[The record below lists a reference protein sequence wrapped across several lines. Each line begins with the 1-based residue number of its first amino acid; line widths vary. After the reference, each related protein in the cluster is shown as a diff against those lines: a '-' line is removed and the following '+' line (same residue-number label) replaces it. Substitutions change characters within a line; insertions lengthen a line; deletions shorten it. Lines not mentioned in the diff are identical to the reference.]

1 MAIEVFLDQIR
12 KRLSPPEGQMVVKSL
27 KQDPLVWQFIEN
39 GEKSQ
44 QYFSSMDSD
53 LAAYQPWRMAKWL
66 IETQMGVALNQL
78 EDLSIDIDSSTR
90 KRSAQALET
99 VFNTGLPPADLFSA
113 GLLFLMLRES
123 RIRKLN
129 WHGLSDEIFLKNSP
143 SDPLKNFHI
152 WRTPFALA
160 CTFFTDFSEIISD
173 LLSSNA
179 DKKMYSSIP
188 LIINAIL
195 SNPMPQDDAVKEIF
209 SSIQHLSL
217 KWQLESLKWLN
228 TFNRNDLV
236 KLLSS
241 HLIQTKPNR
250 DHFANIFAEIETFE
264 VGSAG
269 SDGME
274 KQVRSGLP
282 EDISRL
288 AAFHFYAG
296 DKQKAA
302 DLYQRSS
309 QVLNFQK
316 NQASF
321 QSLSI
326 HRDQTSSAQWM
337 KTVQSIPNSKQASYM
352 FIHSLIT
359 EGNFEQATGQLE
371 KLPDSFEKEL
381 LKLQISSANPSR
393 VDGPINISKILSHQ
407 SQSISP
413 GSSNHLIHKSEF
425 NVVKELLQTLNTQ
438 TFSDVDITCLDLL
451 MDKHMNDLEVISL
464 ARDVYERYHYYDKA
478 IGLTSYLE
486 RADHTDIDH
495 KRSLARLYSIV
506 QRWQDA
512 FSTLQALI
520 KSEENPQKGDL
531 ENYAE
536 AALRT
541 DHVDMA
547 ISICQNILKQEPRNT
562 KALTLLG
569 EGYMLKGD
577 VIKSIQH
584 MEQVVEMIPEE
595 PETWLT
601 LARLWKNMGK
611 TDRSFEILSKGV
623 LAIPNDPTLLR
634 EIGKAHLERKAPAE
648 AINHLRK
655 ACEIDPNN
663 LEGKLNFA
671 HAEFQLGQ
679 YEQAWQLLKPLMG
692 DYQKNPLAAKLL
704 GKVLLVMEEKQAAE
718 PILLFA
724 ADQFPDDTEIVIIA
738 SDLTII
744 NAESSIE
751 PPSHEKLNQLGNILQ
766 KSAMINKEETR
777 IRLYQTEVDRL
788 LKRDQEAF
796 DSYCKLSEAAFDDH
810 SLISWRIPYGM
821 GKTAMALGKPEIGLA
836 ALKDAN
842 KKDPGNLIIFR
853 ALTEAYEATNLHGK
867 AQDTALATLR
877 LAPQDIENIL
887 WYANFMNDSN
897 EPGEAVRALKEALQI
912 NPARSELKL
921 WLSKIQKSM
930 GDMGEAKETLFDLI
944 TNSSSD
950 PQELHKAAYLCVQ
963 LNELELAVNAL
974 EKSKLNQVDSN
985 PILLLDLAVIYS
997 LLDQRKKAL
1006 QLLNLDDAYL
1016 REHPQLVLL
1025 KSDILSNLGQYNLA
1039 LTTLKLLDKNA
1050 ETVLAGSDP
1059 EDILTDHSPLI
1070 YTYDFSYKGYLYRLG
1085 QIQRALGNMEQAKR
1099 YSTKALSLAPNDRQI
1114 QNAALESHWMS
1125 NGLKEAHKIGSKAVA
1140 QLDESSRT
1148 DEDLIDLIC
1157 TYTELLLD
1165 EGEVDTA
1172 QVLINDLTKAAVNYP
1187 RYHAI
1192 QSILAVNLAQRD
1204 IAKSYLDDA
1213 VALLEQNQRSNTEKT
1228 LSEKFREVASISC
1241 TAKAALSNDQ
1251 YQLALTLNRLAFHK
1265 FPNQP
1270 MINLSY
1276 AKALILN
1283 AENQRIA
1290 DAVHAVNHLT
1300 DQESLSTEN
1309 KELCQ
1314 QLVQNL
1320 QNFVTGE
1327 MFTCLKLRAETA
1339 FTGSFPVNLN
1349 HEPCLRDPESAAAV
1363 LVGCDDQETAKK
1375 IREKYPQDPD
1385 VLRAYG
1391 VFAYMHKMK
1400 DGREYVEKALH
1411 HDTSDPIKHVLLA
1424 LLNSKDHKAA
1434 INSLETALTLWP
1446 DEPEWH
1452 ALAADHYAAIGE
1464 RNIASE
1470 HISAAIK
1477 FQPDNSGY
1485 WQISADIKI
1494 GNNDISHAIEDLKK
1508 STAIESE
1515 NPDIW
1520 IKLADLNR
1528 RIGNI
1533 SQAYKSF
1540 ETAGELDPDNI
1551 DIATKEINFLL
1562 DQKDYK
1568 AAEFRALQILE
1579 NDINNHN
1586 VQILLAQVQ
1595 AKQGKFE
1602 QALDTLV
1609 SASKKNPENTLLSLE
1624 KLKIRKERDNIEE
1637 VLPDLISLAEANPNH
1652 PEILTTLTDWL
1663 IQINRIK
1670 EAEMTA
1676 QSILRTAPENA
1687 DVHLMLGRLQK
1698 KKGQLDQAVA
1708 HLSDAIAYDPLMIEA
1723 YIELGKTYQ
1732 ERNDLEQ
1739 AIGIFQRGTKVN
1751 ASDPRP
1757 YFYAGIA
1764 LKECKDYVGAEK
1776 MLKQAKRYDPHDT
1789 RISRQLGVIKAL
1801 NLINNLRETS

>member
-27 KQDPLVWQFIEN
+27 QQDPLIWQFIVNDE
-39 GEKSQ
+39 ESQ

-66 IETQMGVALNQL
+66 IETQEDVALDQL
-78 EDLSIDIDSSTR
+78 EDLGFDIQASTR

-123 RIRKLN
+123 RIRKSN
-129 WHGLSDEIFLKNSP
+129 WHGISDEIFLKNSP

-160 CTFFTDFSEIISD
+160 YTFFPDFSDIVSDFLSSD
-173 LLSSNA
+173 LEP
-179 DKKMYSSIP
+179 KMISSIP
-188 LIINAIL
+188 LLINAIL
-195 SNPMPQDDAVKEIF
+195 SNPLPQDEAVTEIF

-217 KWQLESLKWLN
+217 KWQLESLKWLK

-236 KLLSS
+236 NRISS
-241 HLIQTKPNR
+241 NLIQTKPNR
-250 DHFANIFAEIETFE
+250 DKFAHIFTEIETFE
-264 VGSAG
+264 VGSDG

-288 AAFHFYAG
+288 AAFHYYSG

-302 DLYQRSS
+302 DLYQRAS
-309 QVLNFQK
+309 QVLDFQK

-326 HRDQTSSAQWM
+326 QRDQTSSAQWM
-337 KTVQSIPNSKQASYM
+337 KTVQSIPNSKQARLM
-352 FIHSLIT
+352 FIHSLIS
-359 EGNFEQATGQLE
+359 EGNYEQATTHLE
-371 KLPDSFEKEL
+371 KLPDSFEKDL
-381 LKLQISSANPSR
+381 LKLQIVSANPSR
-393 VDGPINISKILSHQ
+393 VDTPINISKILSHQ
-407 SQSISP
+407 TIGKASGSP
-413 GSSNHLIHKSEF
+413 NHLIHQSEF
-425 NVVKELLQTLNTQ
+425 KTAKELLRTLNNQ
-438 TFSDVDITCLDLL
+438 TFSGVDTSRLEFLTNNF
-451 MDKHMNDLEVISL
+451 MNDAEVISL
-464 ARDVYERYHYYDKA
+464 ARDVYERYQDYDKA
-478 IGLTSYLE
+478 VGLTSYLE
-486 RADHTDIDH
+486 RLDHTNINH
-495 KRSLARLYSIV
+495 KRSLARLYSIL

-512 FSTLQALI
+512 FTTLQALI

-541 DHVDMA
+541 DHIDMS

-601 LARLWKNMGK
+601 LARLWQNMGK
-611 TDRSFEILSKGV
+611 TDRSFEILNKGV
-623 LAIPNDPTLLR
+623 LAIPNDPALLR
-634 EIGKAHLERKAPAE
+634 EIGKANLEKKAPAE
-648 AINHLRK
+648 AIKHLRK
-655 ACEIDPNN
+655 ACEIEPNN

-671 HAEFQLGQ
+671 HAEFELGR
-679 YEQAWQLLKPLMG
+679 YDQAWQLLKPLMG
-692 DYQKNPLAAKLL
+692 EYQKNPLAAKLL
-704 GKVLLVMEEKQAAE
+704 GKVLLAMDEKQAAE

-738 SDLTII
+738 CELALN
-744 NAESSIE
+744 NAESLIE
-751 PPSHEKLNQLGNILQ
+751 QPSSEKFNRLGNILQ
-766 KSAMINKEETR
+766 KAALINKEDPR

-788 LKRDQEAF
+788 LDLNQEAF
-796 DSYCKLSEAAFDDH
+796 DSYCRLSEEAFDTH
-810 SLISWRIPYGM
+810 SNISWRIPYGM
-821 GKTAMALGKPEIGLA
+821 GKAAMALGKPEIGLA
-836 ALKDAN
+836 SLKDAN
-842 KKDPGNLIIFR
+842 KMNPGNLIIFR
-853 ALTEAYEATNLHGK
+853 ALSEAYQAANLHGK
-867 AQDTALATLR
+867 AQDTALTTLR
-877 LAPQDIENIL
+877 LAPQDMENIL
-887 WYANFMNDSN
+887 WYAKFMNERN

-930 GDMGEAKETLFDLI
+930 GDLDEARETLFDLI

-974 EKSKLNQVDSN
+974 EKSKLNLVDSN

-1016 REHPQLVLL
+1016 RENPQLVLL
-1025 KSDILSNLGQYNLA
+1025 KSDILSNLGQYD
-1039 LTTLKLLDKNA
+1039 LTLSTLNLLDKNA
-1050 ETVLAGSDP
+1050 ESVLVGNDP
-1059 EDILTDHSPLI
+1059 EKTLADQSPLI

-1085 QIQRALGNMEQAKR
+1085 QIHRALGNMEEAKR
-1099 YSTKALSLAPNDRQI
+1099 YSAKALSLAPNDRQV
-1114 QNAALESHWMS
+1114 QNAALECHWMS
-1125 NGLKEAHKIGSKAVA
+1125 NGLGEAHKIGAQAVA

-1148 DEDLIDLIC
+1148 DGDLIDLIC
-1157 TYTELLLD
+1157 TYTELLLEEGKVD
-1165 EGEVDTA
+1165 EA
-1172 QVLINDLTKAAVNYP
+1172 KVLINDLTKAAVNYS

-1192 QSILAVNLAQRD
+1192 QSILAVNLDQRN

-1213 VALLEQNQRSNTEKT
+1213 VALLEQNKSSNIEKT
-1228 LSEKFREVASISC
+1228 LPDKFREVININSI
-1241 TAKAALSNDQ
+1241 AKAALSNDQ
-1251 YQLALTLNRLAFHK
+1251 YQLALKLNRLAFQK
-1265 FPNQP
+1265 FSNQP
-1270 MINLSY
+1270 LINLSY
-1276 AKALILN
+1276 AKALILS

-1290 DAVHAVNHLT
+1290 DAIHAVNHMT
-1300 DQESLSTEN
+1300 DKDSLSLDN
-1309 KELCQ
+1309 QELCR

-1320 QNFVTGE
+1320 QDFVPGE
-1327 MFTCLKLRAETA
+1327 VFTCLKLRASTA
-1339 FTGSFPVNLN
+1339 FSGSFPANLN
-1349 HEPCLRDPESAAAV
+1349 HESCLRDPESAAAV
-1363 LVGCDDQETAKK
+1363 LVGCDDQEVARK
-1375 IREKYPQDPD
+1375 ILESYPQDPD
-1385 VLRAYG
+1385 ILRAYG
-1391 VFAYMHKMK
+1391 IFANKHKKK
-1400 DGREYVEKALH
+1400 DGRDYVEKALH
-1411 HDTSDPIKHVLLA
+1411 YDTSDPIKHVLLA
-1424 LLNSKDHKAA
+1424 LLNNKDHKAA
-1434 INSLETALTLWP
+1434 LNSLETALAFWP

-1452 ALAADHYAAIGE
+1452 ALAAEHYAAVGE
-1464 RNIASE
+1464 NKNASD
-1470 HISAAIK
+1470 HISAALK
-1477 FQPDNSGY
+1477 FQPDNPGY
-1485 WQISADIKI
+1485 WQRSADIRI

-1508 STAIESE
+1508 STAIE
-1515 NPDIW
+1515 NKDPDIW

-1528 RIGNI
+1528 RMGNI
-1533 SQAYKSF
+1533 SEAYKNF
-1540 ETAGELDPDNI
+1540 KTAGEIDPDNI
-1551 DIATKEINFLL
+1551 DFASKEINFLL

-1568 AAEFRALQILE
+1568 AAEFRAVQILE
-1579 NDINNHN
+1579 NDNNNHN

-1602 QALDTLV
+1602 MALDTLAA
-1609 SASKKNPENTLLSLE
+1609 ASKKNPENTLLRLE
-1624 KLKIRKERDNIEE
+1624 KLKIRKERDNTEE
-1637 VLPDLISLAEANPNH
+1637 VLPDLISLAETNPNH
-1652 PEILTTLTDWL
+1652 PAVLTTLTDWL
-1663 IQINRIK
+1663 IQMNRIK
-1670 EAEMTA
+1670 EAEITA
-1676 QSILRTAPENA
+1676 QSILRNSPENA
-1687 DVHLMLGRLQK
+1687 SVHLMLGRLQK

-1708 HLSDAIAYDPLMIEA
+1708 HLSDAIAYDPMLIDA

-1739 AIGIFQRGTKVN
+1739 AISIYQRGTKVN